1 MVLYAD
7 LPARRARQIAAD
19 LVVLVLVWAAV
30 QAGQAVQAATLKLG
44 APGRTVEQ
52 IGRDAG
58 TNLGDVARQL
68 GQLPFVGADVRGPL
82 DRLAGSTSTLVR
94 VGQQQQAAVAD
105 LAVLLGVVVA
115 VVPIL
120 LVLIAWLPAR
130 IRFARQA
137 SAAQRLVD
145 SDADLDL
152 FALRAMAHQP
162 LPALARIS
170 ADPAGDWRR
179 GDPGVVRA
187 LALLELRGAGLRP
200 PPIGR
205 APALKSR

>member
-19 LVVLVLVWAAV
+19 LLVLVLIWAAV
-30 QAGQAVQAATLKLG
+30 QAGQAVHTATLKLG
-44 APGRTVEQ
+44 APGRTIEQ
-52 IGRDAG
+52 LGRDAG
-58 TNLGDVARQL
+58 TNLGSVAEQL
-68 GQLPFVGADVRGPL
+68 GELPFVGADVRGPL
-82 DRLAGSTSTLVR
+82 DQLTRSTSGIVAA
-94 VGQQQQAAVAD
+94 GQQQQAAVGD
-105 LAVLLGVVVA
+105 LAQLLGVVVA
-115 VVPIL
+115 AVPIL
-120 LVLIAWLPAR
+120 LLLLAWLPVR
-130 IRFARQA
+130 IRFARRA

-162 LPALARIS
+162 LTVLARIS
-170 ADPAGDWRR
+170 PDPAGDWRR

-200 PPIGR
+200 PPVTRG
-205 APALKSR
+205 PA